1 LGQGL
6 SFSAGWGKLR
16 SGDRSVADLQRRA
29 ETALYEAKRA
39 GQGQLMA
46 EPGVSD

>member
-1 LGQGL
+1 M

-16 SGDRSVADLQRRA
+16 PGDRGLADLQRRA

-39 GQGQLMA
+39 GLGRLMA
-46 EPGVSD
+46 EPGLAD